1 MTWSFGG
8 TLFRPGSV
16 SKLFTWTAV
25 MRLIERGKINL
36 DENGNTYL
44 DFQIPD
50 ATISPKTGVV
60 DAVAPSPVV
69 TDALSEATA
78 CPV

>member
-1 MTWSFGG
+1 
-8 TLFRPGSV
+8 
-16 SKLFTWTAV
+16 